1 MEANKKVADLHGI
14 TLDLRTDSYKPYK
27 KPNDTISYIQCQSNH
42 PPSIIKNLPEGIEK
56 RLSNNS
62 AKADIFQEAAKPY
75 NNVLFNNEHK
85 EELKYTNKGS
95 IQSKRGKTPNDSD
108 PKIFEPPKNYK
119 NNNKKEGERLVNPP
133 PPPRTAK
140 TLPPILIKKNSLH
153 YSALA
158 SNQTK
163 KLYNIINKHT
173 IKLS

>member
-1 MEANKKVADLHGI
+1 MTKKKLCRILKENYLRIAVEANKKVADLHGI

-62 AKADIFQEAAKPY
+62 AKADIFQEATKPY

-119 NNNKKEGERLVNPP
+119 NNNRKEGERLVNPP
-133 PPPRTAK
+133 PPPPVQQKRC
-140 TLPPILIKKNSLH
+140 H
-153 YSALA
+153 
-158 SNQTK
+158 Q
-163 KLYNIINKHT
+163 H
-173 IKLS
+173 